1 MITAVH
7 PRWDEWAM
15 AYHAGDVAKLE
26 TLDTSDVFR
35 HMDPFMMALWMDGAL
50 QHGHPH
56 VVDWLLGFADMDRF
70 GGFACWVGSV
80 ALAKYVHA
88 KGASGFNDSAFA
100 CVCSRGHLHVAR
112 WMRAEFQVDKA
123 SEWPQMEVRA
133 LMGACDEGHLAV
145 LQWLWSFSTFDPRR
159 ELRRGFIGPVFHA
172 VTHPDRGVPTFKSLF
187 SVACRRGHLHIAQW
201 LHRQGALDVE
211 LVQDADAP
219 LATAV
224 QKLHSNSV
232 FSETCALGCLRVAQ
246 WLFGL
251 GVIDLH
257 CFEDAPFRWA
267 CSEDQDRVAKWLLSL
282 DPEYTA
288 WPEKALRQL
297 QYQCW
302 TPERDVWMRSIAQR
316 S

>member
-15 AYHAGDVAKLE
+15 ACHAGDVAKLE

-35 HMDPFMMALWMDGAL
+35 HMDPFAMALLMDGAL

-70 GGFACWVGSV
+70 GGFACRVGSV

-100 CVCSRGHLHVAR
+100 CVCSRGHLHVAQ
-112 WMRAEFQVDKA
+112 WLRAEFQLDKA

-145 LQWLWSFSTFDPRR
+145 LQWLWSFSTLDPRR
-159 ELRRGFIGPVFHA
+159 ELCRGFMGPVTF
-172 VTHPDRGVPTFKSLF
+172 TDRGVPLFKSLI

-201 LHRQGALDVE
+201 LHRQGALDIVGIE
-211 LVQDADAP
+211 LVP
-219 LATAV
+219 TY
-224 QKLHSNSV
+224 SNSV
-232 FSETCALGCLRVAQ
+232 FTETCGVGCLRVAQ

-257 CFEDAPFRWA
+257 CHEDAPFRWA

-288 WPEKALRQL
+288 WPEEALRQL